1 MSGPEPEGPKE
12 AFPTQQEWERRAI
25 ALEGEELVL
34 AELVNRV
41 LDRGVM
47 VAGDVTISVAGID
60 LVHLAL
66 RLRLSSSETLRRHRL
81 ATEGRGSIDP
91 GTPLRDTP

>member
-1 MSGPEPEGPKE
+1 VEV
-12 AFPTQQEWERRAI
+12 
-25 ALEGEELVL
+25 EELVL
-34 AELVNRV
+34 AELVSRV

-66 RLRLSSSETLRRHRL
+66 RLRLSSTETLRRLETAR
-81 ATEGRGSIDP
+81 
-91 GTPLRDTP
+91 TPDQ

>member
-1 MSGPEPEGPKE
+1 M
-12 AFPTQQEWERRAI
+12 
-25 ALEGEELVL
+25 
-34 AELVNRV
+34 

-66 RLRLSSSETLRRHRL
+66 RIRLSSTETLRRREL
-81 ATEGRGSIDP
+81 GPGVRPGSVP
-91 GTPLRDTP
+91 PPRDGPE

>member
-1 MSGPEPEGPKE
+1 MVERNRRTRPPSLAKPPPAPSRTAE
-12 AFPTQQEWERRAI
+12 ALQMDD
-25 ALEGEELVL
+25 LVLSELVS
-34 AELVNRV
+34 RV

-66 RLRLSSSETLRRHRL
+66 RIRLSSTETLHRDAL
-81 ATEGRGSIDP
+81 DRGRARGADAPPEGSG
-91 GTPLRDTP
+91 